1 MAMDTAEKLA
11 LLKSLGATLVDTSIT
26 KPSDSTKKIELL
38 KLLGAVPV
46 TPTQDISTP
55 VDSAQIERDMM
66 ALNTGSPDTMIPPQA
81 PTTPLGVTAAIDR
94 GLYAGLTS
102 PIAFVA
108 DPLIGIVNGLTNGNL
123 PLFSQSVQNILTMV
137 GVPEPQNVIER
148 MFQAGTAGV
157 SGAKAISKTS
167 MDVANQAAR
176 LQPSLVG
183 QQKALD
189 IGTRMAANPAQQMV
203 GGGVGALSGQASA
216 EAGANPYVQTL
227 MSILGTAAGG
237 MATPASKLGPMARPS
252 TATAPEPG
260 VMPQQAEL
268 PIVEQIPP
276 LETAPPRMAI
286 AEMPVEKTAQL
297 LKKMKGG
304 STAATKEL
312 GASAQIN
319 LEDKALSDKMGFD
332 LPVDM
337 FTDSQRIREV
347 FGLMRS
353 KVGSEASGAWS
364 TIKENFVSKADDYL
378 KKLGAQFTGDM
389 VSLPVVS
396 DTIKSELATTSA
408 GLKSGTEPIYTQVA
422 EQVPKTSKASIG
434 KIKAVMKEFTDGVR
448 PKLLSSEEKDLL
460 SILDEG
466 NVTYAELNKLRQ
478 RVGEAI
484 GSRTEA
490 FGTKDTRRLNQMY
503 GALAED
509 QLASVDATGIPGLAD
524 QLKAAN
530 AMYAKAK
537 MLDKLMVNAFGR
549 DLAGDIGNP
558 LLSSMKSAGTSA
570 ARYNRIVA
578 VIPAELRGEAIATA
592 FAEAVRGSRGGGKQ
606 NFGALQ
612 FKDIYEGLRKNPEMY
627 KDIIKNLPA
636 GSHDTLLGLYSL
648 SKRIVAAE
656 HEITG
661 TGKSLQKPLMDLLE
675 QSGLVGKVLDGASGR
690 VKTMVDIGT
699 SGVAKPFTDA
709 LVNGKKDSL
718 AKIGTLLSS
727 DKFQNVLLEQAKKGQ
742 ASQETLAKLAGSS
755 EFGDYAKSIGIPKEQ
770 RFAWI
775 VSAIAAQPKLY
786 QGAK

>member
-11 LLKSLGATLVDTSIT
+11 LLKSLDAIPVDTTIT

-38 KLLGAVPV
+38 KSLEAVPV

-55 VDSAQIERDMM
+55 VDSAQIQRDMM
-66 ALNTGSPDTMIPPQA
+66 ALNTGSSDTMIPPQA

-94 GLYAGLTS
+94 GLYAGLTG

-123 PLFSQSVQNILTMV
+123 PLFSRSVQNILTMV

-203 GGGVGALSGQASA
+203 GGGVGALAGQASA

-319 LEDKALSDKMGFD
+319 LEDKALADKMGFD
-332 LPVDM
+332 LPVD
-337 FTDSQRIREV
+337 FFSDSKQIQAT

-353 KVGSEASGAWS
+353 KAGSEAQSAWS
-364 TIKENFVSKADDYL
+364 AAKEGFVAKADELL
-378 KKLGAQFTGDM
+378 KKLGAQYSGDM
-389 VSLPVVS
+389 VSLPAVS
-396 DTIKSELATTSA
+396 STIKNELATTA
-408 GLKSGTEPIYTQVA
+408 AALKDGTEPIYSQVA
-422 EQVPKTSKASIG
+422 AEVPTSAKASVDNIR
-434 KIKAVMKEFTDGVR
+434 AVMAELTDNVDPRLFTA
-448 PKLLSSEEKDLL
+448 EEKTLL
-460 SILDEG
+460 GLLKEKDIS
-466 NVTYAELNKLRQ
+466 YASLNRIRKKI
-478 RVGEAI
+478 GEAV
-484 GSRTEA
+484 GAHTEA
-490 FGTKDTRRLNQMY
+490 YGTQDTRVLKQMY
-503 GALAED
+503 GALAQD
-509 QLASVDATGIPGLAD
+509 QLATVEASGIEGLAD
-524 QLKAAN
+524 QLKVAN
-530 AMYAKAK
+530 AMYAKSK
-537 MLDKLMVNAFGR
+537 MLDKLFVKAFGQ
-549 DLAGDIGNP
+549 DLAGEIGPP
-558 LLSSMKSAGTSA
+558 LLSGIKSAGVSGE
-570 ARYNRIVA
+570 RYNRIID
-578 VIPAELRGEAIATA
+578 VIPADMKGEAIATA
-592 FAEAVRGSRGGGKQ
+592 IAEAVRGKAGGGKQ
-606 NFGALQ
+606 SFGALQ

-656 HEITG
+656 REITG

-690 VKTMVDIGT
+690 VKTMVDLGT

-709 LVNGKKDSL
+709 LINGKKDSL